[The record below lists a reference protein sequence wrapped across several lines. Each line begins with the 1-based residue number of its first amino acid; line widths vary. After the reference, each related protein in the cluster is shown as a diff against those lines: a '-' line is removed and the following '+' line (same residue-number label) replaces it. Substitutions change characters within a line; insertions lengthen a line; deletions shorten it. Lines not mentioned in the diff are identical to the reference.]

1 MANTLLTPSII
12 AREALMNLYNSTVLL
27 PLVHTD
33 YSAEFA
39 NVGDTVTVRKPATFT
54 VNEFS
59 TTTTI
64 QDATET
70 SVAVKLDKLPDVSFA
85 VTAKDLSLS
94 VQDFST
100 QFLQPAMEAHAQ
112 YVDGLLA
119 GLYADVYYT
128 TGTAGTTPSAISDI
142 TNVRERLARSAT
154 PLTERRLVIDPSAE
168 NKFLQLPQNIEADKV
183 GDQGTALREAAIGR
197 KFGLDIVSGQNVK
210 THDNGTIAH
219 TGTFAVNGAV
229 AAAATTMAVD
239 GSTTLTGIWKKG
251 SVFTVA
257 GVTGSYVVT
266 EDTAAASGNAI
277 ATVKFA
283 PAAPTGGFADNA
295 VVTRVANHTANLG
308 FHRTAFAFVSR
319 PLAAPM
325 GLPSNQSE
333 VMTYKGLGL
342 RVTYAYNWSK
352 KQDEISVD
360 MLCGVK
366 TLDAARAVRLLG

>member
-1 MANTLLTPSII
+1 MANTLLTPSVI
-12 AREALMNLYNSTVLL
+12 AREALRNLYNATVML

-33 YSAEFA
+33 YASEFA
-39 NVGDTVTVRKPATFT
+39 NVGDTVTVRKPALFA
-54 VNEFS
+54 VNEFT

-70 SVAVKLDKLPDVSFA
+70 SVAVKMDKLPDVSFA

-94 VQDFST
+94 LDDFST

-112 YVDGLLA
+112 YVDGLLLS
-119 GLYADVYYT
+119 LYADVYNT
-128 TGTAGTTPSAISDI
+128 TGTAGTTPSALSDI
-142 TNVRERLARSAT
+142 TNVREKLARAAV

-168 NKFLQLPQNIEADKV
+168 NKFLQLPQTIEADKI
-183 GDQGTALREAAIGR
+183 GDNGTALREAAIGR

-210 THDNGTIAH
+210 THDNGTVAH
-219 TGTFAVNGAV
+219 SGTFAVNGAV
-229 AAAATTMAVD
+229 AAGATTMAVD
-239 GSTTLTGIWKKG
+239 GSTTLTGQWKKG

-266 EDTAAASGNAI
+266 ADVTAAANAM
-277 ATVKFA
+277 AAVAFA
-283 PAAPTGGFADNA
+283 PAAPVGGFADNA
-295 VVTRVANHTANLG
+295 VITRVSNHTANLG
-308 FHRTAFAFVSR
+308 FHRTAFAFVTR

-325 GLPSNQSE
+325 GLPSTQSE
-333 VMTYKGLGL
+333 VVNFNGLGL